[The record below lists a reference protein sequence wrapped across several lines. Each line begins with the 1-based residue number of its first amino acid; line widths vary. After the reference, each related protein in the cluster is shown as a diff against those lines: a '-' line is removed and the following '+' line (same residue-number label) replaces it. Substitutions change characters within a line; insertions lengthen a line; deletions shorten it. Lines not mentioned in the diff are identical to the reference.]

1 MNNLPEEIKR
11 VLNDRN
17 GHSKEYYEDLVK
29 AAVRKEMLPED
40 EIAILR
46 KSVVSMHGLVNKLVI
61 IISTLHPEELNE
73 LHLPELDAY
82 NTLVESIKKSYKNF

>member
-1 MNNLPEEIKR
+1 MITKELKDQLANI
-11 VLNDRN
+11 NDLDR
-17 GHSKEYYEDLVK
+17 ERYEDN
-29 AAVRKEMLPED
+29 VREALREKMFPED
-40 EIAILR
+40 ELAILR
-46 KSVVSMHGLVNKLVI
+46 KAVVSIHGLVNKLVS